1 MPTGL
6 ARTVQKWTTVGIM
19 NWRDQRPDD
28 AVVGAFD
35 AVPTADPISPMV
47 EQGLFREAMSRYG
60 AAVHVITTDG
70 PGGKTGFTAT
80 AVCSVTDDPPT
91 LLVCLNRKSQ
101 GTPVL
106 TANGVF
112 CVNTLAYNDE
122 ALSNVFAGRTGAKLA
137 ERFNVGEWHTL
148 ATGAPALMSAIVS
161 CDCRVTEINSVGTHN
176 VIFGVVQA
184 VHLGPA
190 DPALVYHGR
199 IYKSV

>member
-1 MPTGL
+1 M
-6 ARTVQKWTTVGIM
+6 
-19 NWRDQRPDD
+19 
-28 AVVGAFD
+28 VGAFEAFPPAPA
-35 AVPTADPISPMV
+35 AVAV
-47 EQGLFREAMSRYG
+47 EQPLFREAMSRYG

-70 PGGKTGFTAT
+70 PAGKTGFTAT
-80 AVCSVTDDPPT
+80 AVCSVTDNPPT
-91 LLVCLNRKSQ
+91 LLVCLNRKSESTQ
-101 GTPVL
+101 VL

-122 ALSNVFAGRTGAKLA
+122 ALSNVFAGRTGAKFA
-137 ERFNVGEWHTL
+137 ERFDVGDWL
-148 ATGAPALMSAIVS
+148 KLSTGAPALASAIVA

-184 VHLGPA
+184 VRLGPA